1 MIPRHLQIAMAVLLA
16 TVLVLGFYVRRMR
29 GRVKEAV
36 RTVNSRPVAPPV
48 AGPTE
53 QATLYV
59 AYDDPGVL
67 HAESARIPLP
77 SGRQERAQELVQALL
92 ARYLDKNSP
101 HLLPTQAD
109 LRDVYMVDPG
119 LVVIDV
125 NSAFADG
132 HRSGILV
139 EELTIA
145 SLAQTLAA
153 NLPGINR
160 VKFLVD
166 GKQRDTLAGHA
177 DLSGYY
183 DTVAIANLT
192 QQLQQSP

>member
-1 MIPRHLQIAMAVLLA
+1 VIPRYLQITMALLFVA
-16 TVLVLGFYVRRMR
+16 VLVLGFYVRHMR

-36 RTVNSRPVAPPV
+36 RVVASRPLAPP
-48 AGPTE
+48 ASGPTE
-53 QATLYV
+53 QVTLYV

-67 HAESARIPLP
+67 HAESARIALS

-92 ARYLDKNSP
+92 VRYLDRQSTHP
-101 HLLPTQAD
+101 LPARAD
-109 LRDVYMVDPG
+109 VRDVYMVDPG
-119 LVVIDV
+119 LVVIDL

-139 EELTIA
+139 EQLTVA
-145 SLAQTLAA
+145 SLSETLAA

-160 VKFLVD
+160 VQFLVD

-183 DTVAIANLT
+183 DSGAISSLT
-192 QQLQQSP
+192 QKLQQSP

>member
-1 MIPRHLQIAMAVLLA
+1 VIPRYLQITMALLFVA
-16 TVLVLGFYVRRMR
+16 VLVLGFYVRHMR

-36 RTVNSRPVAPPV
+36 RVVDGRPLAPPA

-53 QATLYV
+53 QVTLYV
-59 AYDDPGVL
+59 ASDDPGVL
-67 HAESARIPLP
+67 HAETARIALS

-92 ARYLDKNSP
+92 VRYLDRQSTHP
-101 HLLPTQAD
+101 LPARAD
-109 LRDVYMVDPG
+109 VRDVYMVDPG
-119 LVVIDV
+119 LVVIDL

-139 EELTIA
+139 EELTVA
-145 SLAQTLAA
+145 SLSETLAA

-160 VKFLVD
+160 VQFLVD

-183 DTVAIANLT
+183 DSAAISSLA
-192 QQLQQSP
+192 QKLQQSP

>member
-1 MIPRHLQIAMAVLLA
+1 MAVLFVG
-16 TVLVLGFYVRRMR
+16 VLVLGYYVRHMR

-36 RTVNSRPVAPPV
+36 RAVDSRPLAPPT

-53 QATLYV
+53 QVTLYV

-67 HAESARIPLP
+67 EAESARIALS
-77 SGRQERAQELVQALL
+77 SGRQERAQDLVQALL
-92 ARYLDKNSP
+92 ARYLDRNST
-101 HLLPTQAD
+101 HTLPARAD
-109 LRDVYMVDPG
+109 VRDVYMVDPG
-119 LVVIDV
+119 LVVIDL

-139 EELTIA
+139 EELTVA
-145 SLAQTLAA
+145 SLGETLAA

-183 DTVAIANLT
+183 DSGAISSLA
-192 QQLQQSP
+192 QKLQQSP

>member
-1 MIPRHLQIAMAVLLA
+1 MIPRHLQIAMVVLFA
-16 TVLVLGFYVRRMR
+16 AVLVLGFYVRRIR
-29 GRVKEAV
+29 SHVKESARAV
-36 RTVNSRPVAPPV
+36 DNRPVAPPA

-59 AYDDPGVL
+59 AYDDPGL
-67 HAESARIPLP
+67 LRAESARIPLP
-77 SGRQERAQELVQALL
+77 SGRQERAQELIQALL
-92 ARYLDKNSP
+92 ARYLDKNSSHP
-101 HLLPTQAD
+101 LPPQAD
-109 LRDVYMVDPG
+109 LRDIYMVDPG
-119 LVVIDV
+119 LVVIDL
-125 NSAFADG
+125 NAAFADG
-132 HRSGILV
+132 HRSGILI
-139 EELTIA
+139 EELTVA
-145 SLAQTLAA
+145 SLAQTLTA

-183 DTVAIANLT
+183 DTSAIANLT

>member
-1 MIPRHLQIAMAVLLA
+1 MMPRHLQFAMVVLFA
-16 TVLVLGFYVRRMR
+16 AVLVLGFYVRSMR
-29 GRVKEAV
+29 GRVGERIRAV
-36 RTVNSRPVAPPV
+36 DSRPVAPP
-48 AGPTE
+48 ASGPTE

-67 HAESARIPLP
+67 HAEGAAIPLP

-92 ARYLDKNSP
+92 ARYLGKNSP
-101 HLLPTQAD
+101 HVLPARAD

-139 EELTIA
+139 EQLTVA
-145 SLAQTLAA
+145 SFAQTLAS

-166 GKQRDTLAGHA
+166 GKERETLAGHA
-177 DLSGYY
+177 DLSGFY
-183 DTVAIANLT
+183 DTGAISALS
-192 QQLQQSP
+192 QQLQQGP

>member
-1 MIPRHLQIAMAVLLA
+1 
-16 TVLVLGFYVRRMR
+16 MR
-29 GRVKEAV
+29 GRVGERARAV
-36 RTVNSRPVAPPV
+36 DSRPVAPPP

-53 QATLYV
+53 QAALYV

-67 HAESARIPLP
+67 RAESATIPLP
-77 SGRQERAQELVQALL
+77 SGRQERAHELIQALL
-92 ARYLDKNSP
+92 ARYLGKNSP
-101 HLLPTQAD
+101 HALPAQAD

-132 HRSGILV
+132 HRSGILI
-139 EELTIA
+139 EELTVA
-145 SLAQTLAA
+145 SFAQTLAS

-166 GKQRDTLAGHA
+166 GKQRETLAGHA
-177 DLSGYY
+177 DLSGFY
-183 DTVAIANLT
+183 DIAAVASLS
-192 QQLQQSP
+192 QQLQQGP

>member
-1 MIPRHLQIAMAVLLA
+1 MIPRHLQIAMAVLFA
-16 TVLVLGFYVRRMR
+16 AVLVLGFYVRSMR
-29 GRVKEAV
+29 GRVGARVRAV
-36 RTVNSRPVAPPV
+36 DSRPVAPP
-48 AGPTE
+48 ASGPTE

-67 HAESARIPLP
+67 HPESAAIPLP

-92 ARYLDKNSP
+92 ARYLGKNSP
-101 HLLPTQAD
+101 HVLPAQAD
-109 LRDVYMVDPG
+109 LRDVYVVDPG
-119 LVVIDV
+119 LVVIDL

-132 HRSGILV
+132 HRSGILI
-139 EELTIA
+139 EELTVA
-145 SLAQTLAA
+145 SFAQTLAS

-183 DTVAIANLT
+183 DTSSIAALS
-192 QQLQQSP
+192 QQLQESP

>member
-1 MIPRHLQIAMAVLLA
+1 MIPRHLQIAMVVLFA
-16 TVLVLGFYVRRMR
+16 AVLVLGFYVRSMR
-29 GRVKEAV
+29 GRVGERVRAV
-36 RTVNSRPVAPPV
+36 DSRPVAPP
-48 AGPTE
+48 ASGPTE

-67 HAESARIPLP
+67 HAESTTIPLP
-77 SGRQERAQELVQALL
+77 SGRQERAHELVQALL
-92 ARYLDKNSP
+92 ARYLGKNSP
-101 HLLPTQAD
+101 HVLPAQAD
-109 LRDVYMVDPG
+109 LRDVYIVDPG

-132 HRSGILV
+132 HRSGILI
-139 EELTIA
+139 EELTVA
-145 SLAQTLAA
+145 SFAQTLAS

-166 GKQRDTLAGHA
+166 GKHRDTLAGHA

-183 DTVAIANLT
+183 ETAAISALS

>member
-1 MIPRHLQIAMAVLLA
+1 MIPRHLQIAMMVLFVAVLA
-16 TVLVLGFYVRRMR
+16 LGFYVRRMR
-29 GRVKEAV
+29 GRVREAV
-36 RTVNSRPVAPPV
+36 RTSDTRPVAPPV

-53 QATLYV
+53 QVTLYV

-67 HAESARIPLP
+67 RAQSARIALP
-77 SGRQERAQELVQALL
+77 SGRQERAQELVHALI
-92 ARYLDKNSP
+92 ATYLDKNSTHP
-101 HLLPTQAD
+101 LPPQAD

-119 LVVIDV
+119 LVVVDV

-139 EELTIA
+139 EELTVVSIA
-145 SLAQTLAA
+145 ETLAA

-160 VKFLVD
+160 VQFLVD

-183 DTVAIANLT
+183 DTSAIAALG

>member
-1 MIPRHLQIAMAVLLA
+1 MGVLFA
-16 TVLVLGFYVRRMR
+16 IVLVLGFYVRRMR
-29 GRVKEAV
+29 SRANEAV
-36 RTVNSRPVAPPV
+36 RTVDSRPVAPPA

-67 HAESARIPLP
+67 HAESTRIPLP
-77 SGRQERAQELVQALL
+77 SGRQERAQELVHALL

-101 HLLPTQAD
+101 HLLPAQAD
-109 LRDVYMVDPG
+109 VRDVYVVDPG
-119 LVVIDV
+119 LVVIDF

-139 EELTIA
+139 EELTLA
-145 SLAQTLAA
+145 SFAQSLAA

-160 VKFLVD
+160 VKFVVD

-183 DTVAIANLT
+183 DTGAIANLT
-192 QQLQQSP
+192 QQLQQGP

>member
-1 MIPRHLQIAMAVLLA
+1 MIPRHLQIAMALLFVA
-16 TVLVLGFYVRRMR
+16 VLVLAFYVRSMR
-29 GRVKEAV
+29 GRVGERSRGV
-36 RTVNSRPVAPPV
+36 DTRPVTPP
-48 AGPTE
+48 ASGPTE

-59 AYDDPGVL
+59 AYDDPGLL
-67 HAESARIPLP
+67 HAESASIPLP

-92 ARYLDKNSP
+92 ARYLGKNSP
-101 HLLPTQAD
+101 HVLPAQGD
-109 LRDVYMVDPG
+109 LRDVYVVDPG

-139 EELTIA
+139 EELTVA
-145 SLAQTLAA
+145 SFAQTLAS

-166 GKQRDTLAGHA
+166 GKTRDTLAGHA

-183 DTVAIANLT
+183 DIASISALT

>member
-1 MIPRHLQIAMAVLLA
+1 MIPRHLQIAMVVLFA
-16 TVLVLGFYVRRMR
+16 AVLVLGFYVRSMR
-29 GRVKEAV
+29 GRVGERVRAV
-36 RTVNSRPVAPPV
+36 DTRPVAPP
-48 AGPTE
+48 ASGPTE

-67 HAESARIPLP
+67 RAENTAIPLP
-77 SGRQERAQELVQALL
+77 SGRQERAHELVQSLL
-92 ARYLDKNSP
+92 ARYLGKNSP
-101 HLLPTQAD
+101 HILPAQAD

-119 LVVIDV
+119 LVVIDF

-132 HRSGILV
+132 HRSGILI
-139 EELTIA
+139 EELTV
-145 SLAQTLAA
+145 SSFAQTLAS

-177 DLSGYY
+177 DLSGFY
-183 DTVAIANLT
+183 DTAAIAALS
-192 QQLQQSP
+192 QQLQQAP

>member
-1 MIPRHLQIAMAVLLA
+1 MIPRHLQIAMVVLLA
-16 TVLVLGFYVRRMR
+16 AVLVLGFHVRNMR
-29 GRVKEAV
+29 VRVGERIRAV
-36 RTVNSRPVAPPV
+36 DSRPVAPP
-48 AGPTE
+48 ASGPTE
-53 QATLYV
+53 QVTLYV

-67 HAESARIPLP
+67 HAESASIPLP

-92 ARYLDKNSP
+92 VRYLGKNSP
-101 HLLPTQAD
+101 HSLPPQAD

-119 LVVIDV
+119 LVVIDL
-125 NSAFADG
+125 NLAFADG
-132 HRSGILV
+132 HRSGILI
-139 EELTIA
+139 EELTVA
-145 SLAQTLAA
+145 SFSQTLAS

-166 GKQRDTLAGHA
+166 GKTRDTLAGHA

-183 DTVAIANLT
+183 DVSAIASLS

>member
-1 MIPRHLQIAMAVLLA
+1 MIPRHLQIAMVVLF
-16 TVLVLGFYVRRMR
+16 VLVLILGFYVRRMR
-29 GRVKEAV
+29 GRVRETV
-36 RTVNSRPVAPPV
+36 RAADNRPVAPPA
-48 AGPTE
+48 AGPSE

-59 AYDDPGVL
+59 AYDDPGVI
-67 HAESARIPLP
+67 HAESARIALP

-92 ARYLDKNSP
+92 SRYLDKNSP
-101 HLLPTQAD
+101 HLLPAQAD

-119 LVVIDV
+119 LVVIDL

-139 EELTIA
+139 EELTVA

-160 VKFLVD
+160 VKFLID

-177 DLSGYY
+177 DLSSYY
-183 DTVAIANLT
+183 DTTAIANLT

>member
-1 MIPRHLQIAMAVLLA
+1 VIPRHFEIAMAVLFVG
-16 TVLVLGFYVRRMR
+16 VLVLGYYVRHMR

-36 RTVNSRPVAPPV
+36 RAVDSRPLAPPA

-53 QATLYV
+53 QVTLYV
-59 AYDDPGVL
+59 AHDDPGVL
-67 HAESARIPLP
+67 EAESARIALS

-92 ARYLDKNSP
+92 ARYLDRNST
-101 HLLPTQAD
+101 HTLPPRAD
-109 LRDVYMVDPG
+109 VRDVYMVDTG
-119 LVVIDV
+119 LVVIDL

-139 EELTIA
+139 EELTVA
-145 SLAQTLAA
+145 SLGETLAA

-166 GKQRDTLAGHA
+166 GRQRDTLAGHA

-183 DTVAIANLT
+183 DSAAISSLA
-192 QQLQQSP
+192 QKLQQSP

>member
-1 MIPRHLQIAMAVLLA
+1 MIPRHLQIAMVVLFA
-16 TVLVLGFYVRRMR
+16 AVLVLGFYVRSMR
-29 GRVKEAV
+29 GRVGEKVRAV
-36 RTVNSRPVAPPV
+36 DSRPVAPP
-48 AGPTE
+48 AYGPTE

-67 HAESARIPLP
+67 HAESVPIPLP
-77 SGRQERAQELVQALL
+77 AGRQERAQELVQALL
-92 ARYLDKNSP
+92 ARYVGKNSP
-101 HLLPTQAD
+101 HVLPAQAD
-109 LRDVYMVDPG
+109 LRDVFMVDPG

-132 HRSGILV
+132 HRSGILI
-139 EELTIA
+139 EELTVA
-145 SLAQTLAA
+145 SFAQTLAS

-183 DTVAIANLT
+183 ETGAIGSLS
-192 QQLQQSP
+192 QQLLQAP

>member
-1 MIPRHLQIAMAVLLA
+1 MPRHLQIAMVVLFA
-16 TVLVLGFYVRRMR
+16 AVLVLGFYVRNMR
-29 GRVKEAV
+29 GRVRERVRAV
-36 RTVNSRPVAPPV
+36 DTRPVAPP
-48 AGPTE
+48 ASGPTE
-53 QATLYV
+53 QATLFV

-92 ARYLDKNSP
+92 ARYLGKDSP
-101 HLLPTQAD
+101 HMLPPQAD

-132 HRSGILV
+132 HRSGILI
-139 EELTIA
+139 EELTVA
-145 SLAQTLAA
+145 SFAQTLAS

-166 GKQRDTLAGHA
+166 GKQRETLAGHA

-183 DTVAIANLT
+183 DTGAIASLS
-192 QQLQQSP
+192 QQLQQAP

>member
-1 MIPRHLQIAMAVLLA
+1 MAVLLVA
-16 TVLVLGFYVRRMR
+16 VLVLGFYVRHMR

-36 RTVNSRPVAPPV
+36 RAVDRRPLAPPA

-53 QATLYV
+53 QVTLYV

-67 HAESARIPLP
+67 EAESARIALS

-92 ARYLDKNSP
+92 ARYLDRNST
-101 HLLPTQAD
+101 HTLPARAD
-109 LRDVYMVDPG
+109 VRDVYMVDPG
-119 LVVIDV
+119 LVVIDL

-139 EELTIA
+139 EELTVA
-145 SLAQTLAA
+145 SLSQTLAA

-166 GKQRDTLAGHA
+166 GRQRDTLAGHA

-183 DTVAIANLT
+183 DSGAISSLAQKLE
-192 QQLQQSP
+192 QSP

>member
-1 MIPRHLQIAMAVLLA
+1 MIPRHLQIAMVILFAA
-16 TVLVLGFYVRRMR
+16 VLVLGFYVRSIR
-29 GRVKEAV
+29 GRVGERVRAV
-36 RTVNSRPVAPPV
+36 DSRPVAPP
-48 AGPTE
+48 ASGPTE
-53 QATLYV
+53 LATLYV

-67 HAESARIPLP
+67 HAESAAIPLP

-92 ARYLDKNSP
+92 ARYLGKNSP
-101 HLLPTQAD
+101 HVLPAQAD
-109 LRDVYMVDPG
+109 LRDVYVVDPG

-139 EELTIA
+139 EELTVA
-145 SLAQTLAA
+145 SFAQTLAS

-177 DLSGYY
+177 DLSAFY
-183 DTVAIANLT
+183 DTPAIASLS

>member
-1 MIPRHLQIAMAVLLA
+1 VIPRYLQITMALLFVA
-16 TVLVLGFYVRRMR
+16 VLVLGFYVRHMR

-36 RTVNSRPVAPPV
+36 RVVADRPLAPP
-48 AGPTE
+48 ASGPTE
-53 QATLYV
+53 QVTLYV

-67 HAESARIPLP
+67 HAESARIALS

-92 ARYLDKNSP
+92 VRYLDRQSTHP
-101 HLLPTQAD
+101 LPARAD
-109 LRDVYMVDPG
+109 VRDVYMVDPG
-119 LVVIDV
+119 LVVIDL

-139 EELTIA
+139 EELTVA
-145 SLAQTLAA
+145 SLSETLAA

-160 VKFLVD
+160 VQFLVD

-183 DTVAIANLT
+183 DSGAISSLT
-192 QQLQQSP
+192 QKLQQSP

>member
-1 MIPRHLQIAMAVLLA
+1 VIPRYLQITMALLFVA
-16 TVLVLGFYVRRMR
+16 VLVLGFYVRHMR

-36 RTVNSRPVAPPV
+36 RVVASRPLAPP
-48 AGPTE
+48 ASGPTE
-53 QATLYV
+53 QVTLYV

-67 HAESARIPLP
+67 HAESARIALS

-92 ARYLDKNSP
+92 VRYLDRQSTHP
-101 HLLPTQAD
+101 LPARAD
-109 LRDVYMVDPG
+109 VRDVYMVDPG
-119 LVVIDV
+119 LVVIDL

-139 EELTIA
+139 EQLTVA
-145 SLAQTLAA
+145 SLSETLAA

-160 VKFLVD
+160 VQFLVD

-183 DTVAIANLT
+183 DSGAISSLA
-192 QQLQQSP
+192 QKLQQSP

>member
-1 MIPRHLQIAMAVLLA
+1 MMPRHLQIAMVVLFAAVLI
-16 TVLVLGFYVRRMR
+16 LGFYVRSMR
-29 GRVKEAV
+29 GRVGERVRAV
-36 RTVNSRPVAPPV
+36 DTRPVAPP
-48 AGPTE
+48 ASGPTE

-59 AYDDPGVL
+59 
-67 HAESARIPLP
+67 
-77 SGRQERAQELVQALL
+77 AQELVQALL
-92 ARYLDKNSP
+92 ARYLAKNSP
-101 HLLPTQAD
+101 HILPPQAD

-119 LVVIDV
+119 LVVIDF

-132 HRSGILV
+132 HRSGILI
-139 EELTIA
+139 EELTV
-145 SLAQTLAA
+145 SSFAQTLAS

-177 DLSGYY
+177 DLSGFY
-183 DTVAIANLT
+183 DTAAIAAIS